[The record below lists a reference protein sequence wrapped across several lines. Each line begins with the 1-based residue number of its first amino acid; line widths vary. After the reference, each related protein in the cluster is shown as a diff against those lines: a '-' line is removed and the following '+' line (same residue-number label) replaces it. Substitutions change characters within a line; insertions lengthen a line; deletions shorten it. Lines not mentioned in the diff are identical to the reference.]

1 MMMIDD
7 NDDSDNDEY
16 SDDSLQAFW
25 LGMFATAGS
34 SARVA
39 GPLLVTEIY
48 EQLGSYWML
57 GIVAILMVSS
67 PVICENITN
76 GNNLQGLSFLAIVV
90 TWKYLVP
97 ASSKSGARN
106 IDTEE
111 NHAKKANDDRK
122 IIPPEIKVNNAFI
135 EEEEEDKESQISD
148 GGEEKTEMDSTESI
162 QEFGRKI
169 ITYE

>member
-1 MMMIDD
+1 MMMMIIIIMMIMIK
-7 NDDSDNDEY
+7 
-16 SDDSLQAFW
+16 AFW
-25 LGMFATAGS
+25 LGLFATAGS

-57 GIVAILMVSS
+57 GIVAILMVIIRESFVTFTLMTIS
-67 PVICENITN
+67 V
-76 GNNLQGLSFLAIVV
+76 QGLSFIAIVV

-97 ASSKSGARN
+97 ASSKSGAGN
-106 IDTEE
+106 IDLED
-111 NHAKKANDDRK
+111 NHTRKANDDRK

-148 GGEEKTEMDSTESI
+148 EGEKETEKDSTESI